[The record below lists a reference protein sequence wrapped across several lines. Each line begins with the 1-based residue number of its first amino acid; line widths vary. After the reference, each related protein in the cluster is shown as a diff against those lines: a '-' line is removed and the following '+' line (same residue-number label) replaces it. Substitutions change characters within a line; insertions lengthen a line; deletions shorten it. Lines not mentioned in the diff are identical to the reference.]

1 MGLRPHP
8 RLDETPKRFTS
19 AVTLTPCA
27 RAVRIASS
35 SSSASYV
42 RARRLGAAA
51 ASMRRAVWVNGPQ
64 VSTGQREI
72 LGWTFVG
79 GIVSLS
85 PNVGGHN

>member
-1 MGLRPHP
+1 MGLCPHP

-27 RAVRIASS
+27 GCSHSVEF
-35 SSSASYV
+35 SSASYA

-51 ASMRRAVWVNGPQ
+51 ASMRRAVWVNEPQ